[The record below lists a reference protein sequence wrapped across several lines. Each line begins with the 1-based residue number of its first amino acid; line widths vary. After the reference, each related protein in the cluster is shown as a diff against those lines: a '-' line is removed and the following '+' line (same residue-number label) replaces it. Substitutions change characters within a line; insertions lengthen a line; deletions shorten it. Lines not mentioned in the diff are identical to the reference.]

1 MIHKFALAAATT
13 LIAIPLVTAPVIAA
27 GGGGG
32 GGTPPPTPVKK
43 CPKGEVLKK
52 NKLTGK
58 KECKKVEAGITTD
71 DELYEAARA
80 LAYAEQYDEA
90 IVLLELASNRNDPR
104 ILNYLGFSHRNAG
117 RFEVGMG
124 YYQEALKRDPDYVLA
139 RSYMGQALL
148 QNGDRVG
155 ATVQLV
161 EIEKRAGKDN
171 WPYESLA
178 SALATGAVYRH

>member
-1 MIHKFALAAATT
+1 MIYKFALAAATT

-27 GGGGG
+27 GGGSDS
-32 GGTPPPTPVKK
+32 PPPTPVKK

-52 NKLTGK
+52 NKKTGK
-58 KECKKVEAGITTD
+58 KECVEAEAGITTD
-71 DELYEAARA
+71 DELYEAARV
-80 LAYAEQYDEA
+80 LAYAEQYNEA
-90 IVLLELASNRNDPR
+90 IFLLELAANRNDPR

>member
-1 MIHKFALAAATT
+1 MTNRFKMAVATAA
-13 LIAIPLVTAPVIAA
+13 IAFSLTSAPVLAA
-27 GGGGG
+27 GGSES
-32 GGTPPPTPVKK
+32 TPPPTPTTQK
-43 CPKGEVLKK
+43 CKKGEVW
-52 NKLTGK
+52 NK
-58 KECKKVEAGITTD
+58 KEKKCIKAEAGVTSD
-71 DELYEAARA
+71 DALYETARE
-80 LAYAEQYDEA
+80 LAYAERYDEA
-90 IVLLELASNRNDPR
+90 IALLQMAADQNDPR

-117 RFEVGMG
+117 RMEVGLG
-124 YYQEALKRDPDYVLA
+124 YYQEAIKRDPDYVLA

-155 ATVQLV
+155 ASVQLA